1 MMVYMNLRGVKIL
14 LKPTKEQEQKF
25 FDSAFYADLMFNTAL
40 QWNIDYYNSE
50 GKFYSYFDM
59 LNKLPAFKK
68 ENPDFSI
75 PSVIALQGACKDVRN
90 ALDRMKSG
98 NRFPRFKK
106 AGKYL
111 SFLVQNGNFPYI
123 RANYV
128 ELPKMGKVKCK
139 HCHWL
144 TKDKTECQYIRMK
157 TYNSR
162 VKYDGKYW
170 FLIFAIE
177 VDITADN
184 TTNEVVGLDLGI
196 EKTITTS
203 SGVVYSNI
211 NKTRKVLILQRR
223 KKRLQ
228 RKIARKY
235 ELNKEG
241 KRFIKT
247 KNIKRL
253 EKQVRLIDRKLSNIR
268 ENYNQS
274 IVNDIISKYPK
285 RIMIEDLNVKGMM
298 KNRHLARAIQEQQFY
313 RIRQLLTEK
322 ALNTI
327 NIQIGVVNRFYPSS
341 KLCHTCDFKNK
352 YLKVS
357 DRIFRCPNC
366 GSVIDRD
373 YNAALN
379 LRDCDDYKL
388 AF

>member
-1 MMVYMNLRGVKIL
+1 
-14 LKPTKEQEQKF
+14 
-25 FDSAFYADLMFNTAL
+25 
-40 QWNIDYYNSE
+40 
-50 GKFYSYFDM
+50 
-59 LNKLPAFKK
+59 
-68 ENPDFSI
+68 
-75 PSVIALQGACKDVRN
+75 
-90 ALDRMKSG
+90 
-98 NRFPRFKK
+98 
-106 AGKYL
+106 
-111 SFLVQNGNFPYI
+111 
-123 RANYV
+123 
-128 ELPKMGKVKCK
+128 
-139 HCHWL
+139 
-144 TKDKTECQYIRMK
+144 MK

-184 TTNEVVGLDLGI
+184 TTDEVVGLDLGI

>member
-1 MMVYMNLRGVKIL
+1 MIYMNLRGVKIL

-68 ENPDFSI
+68 ENPDFST

-90 ALDRMKSG
+90 ALNRMKSG
-98 NRFPRFKK
+98 NKFPRFKK
-106 AGKYL
+106 SGKYL

-144 TKDKTECQYIRMK
+144 TKDKTEGQYIRMK

-184 TTNEVVGLDLGI
+184 TTDEVVGLDLGI
-196 EKTITTS
+196 EKTIMTS

-228 RKIARKY
+228 RKISRKY
-235 ELNKEG
+235 ELNKDD

-285 RIMIEDLNVKGMM
+285 RIMIEDLNVKDMM
-298 KNRHLARAIQEQQFY
+298 KTGILHELYKSNSFI
-313 RIRQLLTEK
+313 
-322 ALNTI
+322 
-327 NIQIGVVNRFYPSS
+327 
-341 KLCHTCDFKNK
+341 
-352 YLKVS
+352 VS
-357 DRIFRCPNC
+357 DN
-366 GSVIDRD
+366 
-373 YNAALN
+373 Y
-379 LRDCDDYKL
+379 
-388 AF
+388 